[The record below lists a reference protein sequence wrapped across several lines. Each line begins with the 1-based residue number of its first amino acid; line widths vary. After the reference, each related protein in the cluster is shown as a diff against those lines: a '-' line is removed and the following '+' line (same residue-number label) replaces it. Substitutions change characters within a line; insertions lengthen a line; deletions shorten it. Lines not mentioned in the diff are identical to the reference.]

1 MLTLRIAQ
9 QLAARCE
16 QEAAAIA
23 CPMSIAVVDAAANVI
38 LHQRM
43 DGALLGSVAAS
54 YKKAR
59 CAVLY
64 KRPSK
69 VFEDVLAGG
78 RMAVLTLP
86 DVIAIE
92 GGIPLLIGDVLA
104 GAIGVSGG
112 TAQQDGVVATKAIEH
127 FASLAANSPR

>member
-1 MLTLRIAQ
+1 MLTLDVAK
-9 QLAARCE
+9 QLALCAE
-16 QEAAAIA
+16 QEAAAIS
-23 CPMSIAVVDAAANVI
+23 CPMSIAIVDSGANTL

-54 YKKAR
+54 RKKAR

-64 KRPSK
+64 KRPTK

-78 RMAVLTLP
+78 RMAILGLP
-86 DVIAIE
+86 DVMPIE
-92 GGIPLLIGDVLA
+92 GGIPLFAGGVLV

-112 TAQQDGVVATKAIEH
+112 TAQQDGIVATVVVEL
-127 FASLAANSPR
+127 FAAL

>member
-1 MLTLRIAQ
+1 MLTLDVAKQMALRA
-9 QLAARCE
+9 E
-16 QEAAAIA
+16 QEAAAIS
-23 CPMSIAVVDAAANVI
+23 CPMSIAIVDSGANTL

-54 YKKAR
+54 RKKAR

-64 KRPSK
+64 KRTTK

-78 RMAVLTLP
+78 RMAILGLP
-86 DVIAIE
+86 DVMPIE
-92 GGIPLLIGDVLA
+92 GGIPLFAGGVLV

-112 TAQQDGVVATKAIEH
+112 TAQQDGVVATAAVAL
-127 FASLAANSPR
+127 FAAL

>member
-1 MLTLRIAQ
+1 MTLQIAQ
-9 QLAARCE
+9 QLAARCA
-16 QEAAAIA
+16 QEAGSIA

-38 LHQRM
+38 LHHRM

-54 YKKAR
+54 HKKAR
-59 CAVLY
+59 CAALY

-78 RMAVLTLP
+78 RTAILTLP

-112 TAQQDGVVATKAIEH
+112 TAQQDGVVAIKAIEL
-127 FASLAANSPR
+127 FAALAAK